1 MKSRTLRIV
10 VTNIEAEWSVPI
22 AASIS
27 WVDYQLVL
35 KLTSLRT
42 RQGVQE
48 FLRRNNIPVTEFVD
62 EKELI
67 VDPSELQEVSIKESN
82 ITTKELLER
91 LNDDE
96 Y

>member
-1 MKSRTLRIV
+1 MISRTLRIV
-10 VTNIEAEWSVPI
+10 VTDIEVEWLVPVTT
-22 AASIS
+22 SIS

-35 KLTSLRT
+35 KLTSPRT
-42 RQGVQE
+42 RHRVQE

-82 ITTKELLER
+82 ITTKGLLER

>member
-1 MKSRTLRIV
+1 MTSRTLRIV
-10 VTNIEAEWSVPI
+10 VTDIEAEWSVPV

-35 KLTSLRT
+35 KLTSPRT
-42 RQGVQE
+42 RHGVQE

>member
-1 MKSRTLRIV
+1 MTSRTLRIV
-10 VTNIEAEWSVPI
+10 VTDIEAEWLVPVT
-22 AASIS
+22 ASIS

-35 KLTSLRT
+35 KLTSSRT
-42 RQGVQE
+42 RHGVQE
-48 FLRRNNIPVTEFVD
+48 FLRRNNIHVTEFVD

-67 VDPSELQEVSIKESN
+67 INPSELQEVSIKESN

>member
-1 MKSRTLRIV
+1 MTSRTLRIV
-10 VTNIEAEWSVPI
+10 VTDIEAEWSVPI
-22 AASIS
+22 ATSIS

-35 KLTSLRT
+35 KLTSPRI
-42 RQGVQE
+42 RHGVQE